1 MRTYAVAQFG
11 GSPIGGAGL
20 VLAVPAAALLVTPGR
35 AQAAPLC
42 VPPTLICNVSAAASP
57 VVASIFGTAFGAADP
72 LLDIAGQIPIINIF
86 IGNGAAGTALHPDG
100 GNAGILFG
108 NGGAGFSPTTAG
120 TAGGNGGSAG
130 FFGNGGS
137 GGTGGP
143 GGFSPLGAPIAGG
156 TGGNGGRARFIGN
169 GGNGGAGGAGATG
182 AAGVYLVGAPNP
194 VPGANGVGLQNGGDG
209 TPGTGQAGGKGGDL
223 GGDGEIGGSGAPGGN
238 GGNGVTLRRQAARA
252 V

>member
-1 MRTYAVAQFG
+1 MFGSGSLASIGYLRYGNYCLGSRMSKRGRAVGRSADGRHRCARTPSRSLAAVA
-11 GSPIGGAGL
+11 IGGAGL
-20 VLAVPAAALLVTPGR
+20 VLAVPAAAFLVTPGR

-42 VPPTLICNVSAAASP
+42 VPPTVICNVSAAASP

-108 NGGAGFSPTTAG
+108 DGGAGFSPTTAG

-143 GGFSPLGAPIAGG
+143 GGFSPLGAPI
-156 TGGNGGRARFIGN
+156 
-169 GGNGGAGGAGATG
+169 
-182 AAGVYLVGAPNP
+182 
-194 VPGANGVGLQNGGDG
+194 
-209 TPGTGQAGGKGGDL
+209 
-223 GGDGEIGGSGAPGGN
+223 
-238 GGNGVTLRRQAARA
+238 
-252 V
+252 